1 MKTQIEGLVAQYESR
16 VLTRRQLVGALAA
29 MMATSARPAKAAQ
42 PIRQVAQGRTINHVS
57 LAVSD
62 VRASA
67 EFYQQ
72 LLGLDVVS
80 RPANGGINMG
90 LSDGFLGVYDI
101 PEPGRVHHFCIGV
114 DDYDADRI
122 KDRFDEIGY
131 PARVS
136 RDPANRTSGGDQ
148 LYFSD
153 PDGTQVQLGENGY
166 QG

>member
-16 VLTRRQLVGALAA
+16 VLTRRQLVGALAV

-80 RPANGGINMG
+80 
-90 LSDGFLGVYDI
+90 
-101 PEPGRVHHFCIGV
+101 
-114 DDYDADRI
+114 
-122 KDRFDEIGY
+122 
-131 PARVS
+131 
-136 RDPANRTSGGDQ
+136 
-148 LYFSD
+148 
-153 PDGTQVQLGENGY
+153 
-166 QG
+166 